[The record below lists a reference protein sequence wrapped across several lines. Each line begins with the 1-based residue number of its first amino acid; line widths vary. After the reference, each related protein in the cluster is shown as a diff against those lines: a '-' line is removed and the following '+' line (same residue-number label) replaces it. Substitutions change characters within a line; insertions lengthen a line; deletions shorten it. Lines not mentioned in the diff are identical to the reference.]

1 MSKQIISATRVALLG
16 CGRIAQRFHLPVLT
30 SLQGVELSAVAELEI
45 DARDAARSFAP
56 RTSLFSDY
64 QSLLASSQLD
74 AAVICLPPALHADAA
89 LACFEQGLHVYLE
102 KPLATT
108 SEDGE
113 RVVAAWKRAGTT
125 GVVGF
130 NCRFHPLVTELRTTI
145 RSEILGELVGAQATF
160 SSSPRALP
168 KWKRCRDSGGGALL
182 DLASHQFDLAR
193 FVFEREFT
201 EVNAF
206 LRSVSSEDDTAV
218 VEARLSDGALITF
231 FLSLV
236 AIEEDR
242 MEVVGSRGKI
252 VFDRYRSSRL
262 NFIPSARDFSKN
274 ARAKAAMRAIA
285 AAPRALR
292 DLVFPPREQSFTA
305 ALGAFIA
312 AIRGADSVAADLNDG
327 LKSLKL
333 VAAAEEAA
341 RRGETVVLARGDST
355 VLPISPASSL
365 GRQAVRSR
373 T

>member
-1 MSKQIISATRVALLG
+1 MSKQIISATRIALLG

-30 SLQGVELSAVAELEI
+30 SLQGVELSAVAEPEI
-45 DARDAARSFAP
+45 DGCDAVRSLAP
-56 RTSLFSDY
+56 RASLFPDY
-64 QSLLASSQLD
+64 RSLLASSQLD

-89 LACFEQGLHVYLE
+89 VACFEQGLHVYLE

-113 RVVAAWKRAGTT
+113 RVVAAWKQAGTT

-130 NCRFHPLVTELRTTI
+130 NYRFHPLVIELRTAI
-145 RSEILGELVGAQATF
+145 RSGILGELVGAQATF

-206 LRSVSSEDDTAV
+206 LRAVSSEDDTAV

-231 FLSLV
+231 FVSLV
-236 AIEEDR
+236 ATEEDR
-242 MEVVGSRGKI
+242 MEVVGSSGKI

-274 ARAKAAMRAIA
+274 ARAKAAMRAMA

-292 DLVFPPREQSFTA
+292 DLVLPPRERSFAA

-312 AIRGADSVAADLNDG
+312 AIRLADSVAADLNDG
-327 LKSLKL
+327 LECLKL
-333 VAAAEEAA
+333 VAAAEQAA
-341 RRGETVVLARGDST
+341 HRGETIVLAPGDS
-355 VLPISPASSL
+355 ISPASRL
-365 GRQAVRSR
+365 AGKW
-373 T
+373 